1 MRPSYCPAET
11 VYNYLCCLPFDA
23 SDGVGGGTGIRL
35 GGMDRVRLGRALGY
49 GARHAAKTLVSAVDA
64 ATSPDPNP
72 RPKTSENAAAV
83 HPVTQVAEAVR
94 QVSQAKA
101 HAKAEVKRSV
111 LGPLKTF
118 SSVVWLQVTGT
129 FFGLFAMVM
138 GGAVWAHRED
148 LRLGLRSHQGQKMV
162 FYFAVF
168 LVFAWFTVSNFVRAS
183 RRQKR

>member
-1 MRPSYCPAET
+1 M
-11 VYNYLCCLPFDA
+11 
-23 SDGVGGGTGIRL
+23 
-35 GGMDRVRLGRALGY
+35 GMDRVRLGRVLGH

-64 ATSPDPNP
+64 ATAPDPNP
-72 RPKTSENAAAV
+72 RVKTAGQPAAV
-83 HPVTQVAEAVR
+83 HPVAQVAEAVR

-129 FFGLFAMVM
+129 FFGLFALVM

-148 LRLGLRSHQGQKMV
+148 FRLGLGSKPGQKMV
-162 FYFAVF
+162 FYSAVF
-168 LVFAWFTVSNFVRAS
+168 LVFAWFTVSNFVRAN

>member
-1 MRPSYCPAET
+1 MAGEVLGSEWA
-11 VYNYLCCLPFDA
+11 F
-23 SDGVGGGTGIRL
+23 RL
-35 GGMDRVRLGRALGY
+35 MGMDRVRLGRVLGH

-64 ATSPDPNP
+64 ATAPDPNP
-72 RPKTSENAAAV
+72 RPSRQTGTAKAV
-83 HPVTQVAEAVR
+83 HPVAQVAEAVR

-129 FFGLFAMVM
+129 FFGLFALVM

-148 LRLGLRSHQGQKMV
+148 FRLGLGSKPGQKMV
-162 FYFAVF
+162 FYSAVF
-168 LVFAWFTVSNFVRAS
+168 LVFAWFTVSNFVRAN

>member
-1 MRPSYCPAET
+1 
-11 VYNYLCCLPFDA
+11 
-23 SDGVGGGTGIRL
+23 
-35 GGMDRVRLGRALGY
+35 MDRVRLGRALGY

-64 ATSPDPNP
+64 ATSADPNP
-72 RPKTSENAAAV
+72 RPSGNTGGV
-83 HPVTQVAEAVR
+83 HPVAQVAEAVR

-129 FFGLFAMVM
+129 FFALFALVM

-148 LRLGLRSHQGQKMV
+148 WRLGLGSRPGQKMV

-168 LVFAWFTVSNFVRAS
+168 LVFAWFTVSNFVRAN

>member
-1 MRPSYCPAET
+1 
-11 VYNYLCCLPFDA
+11 LDA
-23 SDGVGGGTGIRL
+23 SEARNVFDGVGIRL
-35 GGMDRVRLGRALGY
+35 MGMDRVRLGRVLGH

-64 ATSPDPNP
+64 ATAPDPNP
-72 RPKTSENAAAV
+72 RPQQRGGNAAGV
-83 HPVTQVAEAVR
+83 HPVAQVAEAVR

-101 HAKAEVKRSV
+101 HARTQVKRSV

-129 FFGLFAMVM
+129 FFGLFALVM

-148 LRLGLRSHQGQKMV
+148 WRLGLTSHQGQKMV
-162 FYFAVF
+162 FYSAIF

-183 RRQKR
+183 RRQKK